1 MVVKVHYRSVRDLT
15 VETSAQ
21 THFISFLLSSVVIS
35 CLSRSA
41 SFLEHPQDT
50 ESPKTK
56 KGFKSDLKI
65 IFIAGKSEHENV
77 KIIFK
82 IRKKSPIFR
91 LQMLREHG
99 IERLFRMKILAQLLF

>member
-41 SFLEHPQDT
+41 SFLEHSQDT

-82 IRKKSPIFR
+82 IRKKARYS
-91 LQMLREHG
+91 G
-99 IERLFRMKILAQLLF
+99 CKC